1 MVNMLKILRNGFAR
15 NLRKMGG
22 LELLKVKI
30 CLSVASILK
39 ESSRQKESCWGI
51 SWRLIYGKIKE
62 WKTDEEKTLW
72 SESYKKKVGRYK
84 PNCLVRD
91 VIYCYKI

>member
-1 MVNMLKILRNGFAR
+1 MGNVSNILRNGFAR
-15 NLRKMGG
+15 NLRKMGRW
-22 LELLKVKI
+22 ELLKMKI
-30 CLSVASILK
+30 WLGVASILK
-39 ESSRQKESCWGI
+39 ESCWDI

>member
-1 MVNMLKILRNGFAR
+1 MGNVSNILRNGFAR
-15 NLRKMGG
+15 NLRKVGG
-22 LELLKVKI
+22 WPFLKMKI

-39 ESSRQKESCWGI
+39 ESSRQKENCWDI
-51 SWRLIYGKIKE
+51 SWRLVYSKIKE

-84 PNCLVRD
+84 PNCLVQD

>member
-22 LELLKVKI
+22 LEWLKMKKW
-30 CLSVASILK
+30 LGVAGILK
-39 ESSRQKESCWGI
+39 ESSRQKENCWEI

-62 WKTDEEKTLW
+62 WKTDEEKTLL
-72 SESYKKKVGRYK
+72 SESYKKIVERYK